1 MPNFIDKEEKLEEAS
16 KTIVKSDNSSNSSEF
31 DKKKIILVVVGLLFV
46 VLGLYYFS
54 KTFNKPKTEQTTKI
68 TQTDKTT
75 GIQDLTT
82 TDVTTPVEEPVITE
96 PLDTTAMDDT
106 TGFDPAPMED
116 TTLQEPSFD
125 SNSGTPSEPKKKDSA
140 ISYGSKIVTS
150 SNTSSTDSQ
159 KAELEARAKA
169 AQAAVDADNA
179 ASNGTTSTQSSNA
192 STPINWK
199 LNNVLGQNGKY
210 TLPTGKIIPALLW
223 TKLNSDLPGQMIAI
237 VRENVYSGGKII
249 IPQGTKIYGT
259 YDSNV
264 VFAQNRMLV
273 VWNRLIFPNKKTLDL
288 AGMPGADLTGAA
300 GLKDKTNYHTLQMLK
315 GVFLSAVFGAI
326 DGVAKDS
333 TTNTAAQGA
342 VDGATEQINV
352 FGSKIADKSL
362 NKNPTIEIRQ
372 GTKFNIMINKDIN
385 LPVYK

>member
-54 KTFNKPKTEQTTKI
+54 KTFSKPKTEQPTKI

-106 TGFDPAPMED
+106 TGFDPVPMED

-150 SNTSSTDSQ
+150 SNTYQ
-159 KAELEARAKA
+159 QIAKK
-169 AQAAVDADNA
+169 
-179 ASNGTTSTQSSNA
+179 QS
-192 STPINWK
+192 
-199 LNNVLGQNGKY
+199 
-210 TLPTGKIIPALLW
+210 
-223 TKLNSDLPGQMIAI
+223 
-237 VRENVYSGGKII
+237 
-249 IPQGTKIYGT
+249 
-259 YDSNV
+259 
-264 VFAQNRMLV
+264 
-273 VWNRLIFPNKKTLDL
+273 
-288 AGMPGADLTGAA
+288 
-300 GLKDKTNYHTLQMLK
+300 
-315 GVFLSAVFGAI
+315 
-326 DGVAKDS
+326 
-333 TTNTAAQGA
+333 
-342 VDGATEQINV
+342 
-352 FGSKIADKSL
+352 
-362 NKNPTIEIRQ
+362 
-372 GTKFNIMINKDIN
+372 
-385 LPVYK
+385 

>member
-1 MPNFIDKEEKLEEAS
+1 MANFIDKEEKLEEAS

-106 TGFDPAPMED
+106 TGFDPVPMED

-150 SNTSSTDSQ
+150 SNSQ

>member
-54 KTFNKPKTEQTTKI
+54 KTFSKPKTEQTTKI

-106 TGFDPAPMED
+106 TGFDAAPMED

-199 LNNVLGQNGKY
+199 LNNVLGQNSKY

-352 FGSKIADKSL
+352 FGSKIADKAL

>member
-1 MPNFIDKEEKLEEAS
+1 MANFIDKEEKLEEAS

-54 KTFNKPKTEQTTKI
+54 KTFSKPKTEQTTKI

-106 TGFDPAPMED
+106 TGFDPVPMED

-179 ASNGTTSTQSSNA
+179 ASNGTTSTQSSNT

-333 TTNTAAQGA
+333 TTNTAAQEA
-342 VDGATEQINV
+342 IDGATEQINV

>member
-54 KTFNKPKTEQTTKI
+54 KTFSKPKAEQATKI

-106 TGFDPAPMED
+106 TGFDPVPMED

-125 SNSGTPSEPKKKDSA
+125 STSGTPSEPKKKDSP

-169 AQAAVDADNA
+169 AQAAVDANNA

-199 LNNVLGQNGKY
+199 LNNVLEQNGKY

-273 VWNRLIFPNKKTLDL
+273 VWNRLIFPNQKTLDL

-315 GVFLSAVFGAI
+315 GVFLSAVFGAV
-326 DGVAKDS
+326 DGVAKNS
-333 TTNTAAQGA
+333 TTNEAAQGA
-342 VDGATEQINV
+342 VDGATEQINA

>member
-1 MPNFIDKEEKLEEAS
+1 MPNFIDKEEKLEEAP
-16 KTIVKSDNSSNSSEF
+16 KTIVKSENSSNSSEF

-54 KTFNKPKTEQTTKI
+54 KTFSKPKAEQATKI
-68 TQTDKTT
+68 TQTDKIT

-106 TGFDPAPMED
+106 TAFNPVPMED
-116 TTLQEPSFD
+116 STLQEPSFD

-169 AQAAVDADNA
+169 AQAAVAADDA
-179 ASNGTTSTQSSNA
+179 ASNGTTSTQSNA

-199 LNNVLGQNGKY
+199 LNNVLEQNGKY

-315 GVFLSAVFGAI
+315 GVFLSAVFGAV
-326 DGVAKDS
+326 DGVAKNS
-333 TTNTAAQGA
+333 TNNASAQGA
-342 VDGATEQINV
+342 VDGATEQINA

>member
-1 MPNFIDKEEKLEEAS
+1 MANFIDKEEKLEEAS

-106 TGFDPAPMED
+106 TGFAPAPMED

-125 SNSGTPSEPKKKDSA
+125 SNSGTPSEPKKKDSP

-223 TKLNSDLPGQMIAI
+223 TKLNSDLPG
-237 VRENVYSGGKII
+237 
-249 IPQGTKIYGT
+249 
-259 YDSNV
+259 
-264 VFAQNRMLV
+264 
-273 VWNRLIFPNKKTLDL
+273 
-288 AGMPGADLTGAA
+288 
-300 GLKDKTNYHTLQMLK
+300 
-315 GVFLSAVFGAI
+315 
-326 DGVAKDS
+326 
-333 TTNTAAQGA
+333 
-342 VDGATEQINV
+342 
-352 FGSKIADKSL
+352 
-362 NKNPTIEIRQ
+362 
-372 GTKFNIMINKDIN
+372 
-385 LPVYK
+385 

>member
-1 MPNFIDKEEKLEEAS
+1 MD
-16 KTIVKSDNSSNSSEF
+16 
-31 DKKKIILVVVGLLFV
+31 
-46 VLGLYYFS
+46 
-54 KTFNKPKTEQTTKI
+54 EQTTKI

-106 TGFDPAPMED
+106 TGFAPVPMED

-125 SNSGTPSEPKKKDSA
+125 SNSGTPSEPKKKESP

-179 ASNGTTSTQSSNA
+179 ASNGTTSTQSSNT

-342 VDGATEQINV
+342 VDGATEQINA
-352 FGSKIADKSL
+352 FGSKIADKAL